1 MSDPGQ
7 GPGPAGGPGESG
19 DAGRAADGGGRSE
32 VLAHLQEA
40 ALQLIGAARATLDAA
55 EAAVRDP
62 EALGSL
68 SPLVEMAGDLFRAM
82 AERGAAA
89 WPGQPGGRP
98 SGGPEGG
105 GRPPSD
111 GVERIRVS

>member
-1 MSDPGQ
+1 MSDQ
-7 GPGPAGGPGESG
+7 GPDGGPGA
-19 DAGRAADGGGRSE
+19 AGSAPDGRSE

-68 SPLVEMAGDLFRAM
+68 SPLMEMAGDLLRSM
-82 AERGAAA
+82 AARGAAA
-89 WPGQPGGRP
+89 WPGPAGGADGGR
-98 SGGPEGG
+98 
-105 GRPPSD
+105 RPPSD